1 MSDIVILS
9 GSPSEY
15 SRSEHIL
22 KYMGTLLKKRSINV
36 NHLSVRD
43 APQSDLFAGRYDSED
58 IQAIVDRIKRA
69 QGVII
74 GSPVYKASYSGI
86 LKALFD
92 LFPQNIL
99 VHTTV
104 LPVLTGGIDTH
115 ILDYVYTIKPIF
127 AKF

>member
-22 KYMGTLLKKRSINV
+22 KYMGTLLKKRSFNV
-36 NHLSVRD
+36 IHLSVRD

-69 QGVII
+69 QGVIV
-74 GSPVYKASYSGI
+74 GSPVYKDRKSTRLNSSHVAISY
-86 LKALFD
+86 AVFC
-92 LFPQNIL
+92 
-99 VHTTV
+99 
-104 LPVLTGGIDTH
+104 
-115 ILDYVYTIKPIF
+115 
-127 AKF
+127 